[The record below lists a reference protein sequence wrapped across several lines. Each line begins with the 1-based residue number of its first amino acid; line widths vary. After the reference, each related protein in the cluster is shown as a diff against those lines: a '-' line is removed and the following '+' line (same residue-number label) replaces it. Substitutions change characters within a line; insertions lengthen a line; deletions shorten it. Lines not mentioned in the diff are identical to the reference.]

1 MSEDKKGPPCKM
13 DGRCPRKLETHPDSW
28 CPLAVLRL
36 KAVRNAGR
44 ELTEEEESKLPGCP
58 WAVNHQLANY
68 CFFKYM
74 NEFGSHTPPSEP
86 EIAHYLN
93 LSLDTVK
100 KTQKD
105 AIQKAREDHSFAEI
119 IESHAGGE
127 AVIGESDSSEAY
139 SIRK

>member
-1 MSEDKKGPPCKM
+1 MSEDKKVTPCKM

-44 ELTEEEESKLPGCP
+44 ELTEEEEAKLPGCP

-74 NEFGSHTPPSEP
+74 NDFGSDTPPSEA

-105 AIQKAREDHSFAEI
+105 AIQKVREEKSFADI
-119 IESHAGGE
+119 IDSHKGE
-127 AVIGESDSSEAY
+127 AVIGESDSSGSY

>member
-1 MSEDKKGPPCKM
+1 MSEDNLPKCGM
-13 DGRCPRKLETHPDSW
+13 DRRCPRKLETHPESW

-44 ELTEEEESKLPGCP
+44 ELTEQEEAKLPGCP

-74 NEFGSHTPPSEP
+74 QDFGSHNPPSES

-93 LSLDTVK
+93 VSMDTVK
-100 KTQKD
+100 KTQKE
-105 AIQKAREDHSFAEI
+105 AILKSRQDPAFAQI
-119 IESHAGGE
+119 IESHDDGE
-127 AVIGESDSSEAY
+127 PIINEFDSSEAY
-139 SIRK
+139 TIRK